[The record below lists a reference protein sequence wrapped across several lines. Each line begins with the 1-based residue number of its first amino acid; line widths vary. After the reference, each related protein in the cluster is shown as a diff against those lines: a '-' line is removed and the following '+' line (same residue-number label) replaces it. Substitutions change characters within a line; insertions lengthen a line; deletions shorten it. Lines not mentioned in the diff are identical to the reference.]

1 MVAYVCPV
9 TVPNAGGQSTKVT
22 VWVGLELTV
31 GAVDT
36 VGDSDGDEL
45 TVGAVDTV
53 GDSDG
58 WGDLV
63 GLELTVGTPDGS
75 VDGE

>member
-9 TVPNAGGQSTKVT
+9 IVPNAGGQSTKLT
-22 VWVGLELTV
+22 TGVGLELTV

-36 VGDSDGDEL
+36 VGDSDGAEL
-45 TVGAVDTV
+45 TVGAVDIL
-53 GDSDG
+53 GGKLG
-58 WGDLV
+58 WGLLV
-63 GLELTVGTPDGS
+63 GLDETVGTPDGS